1 MNNEQRSRAAEC
13 SAAQIEAARVR
24 FEQYVKR
31 LEPGM
36 RNKAPNLKRDEA
48 YAVIA
53 FSLFLACEEL
63 QAERDEARIEFE
75 QLRAEQR
82 AVEPMPA
89 NQAKKEMPQFVGFT
103 QTALDRHAGRIAAV
117 AAASMADERAAFER
131 HMAEVEKVVVGS
143 TDPYPAG
150 LERTYW
156 RIWQAAWEARAPAAP
171 AAEGKTTGLY
181 AGPCHCSTPM
191 ASCAYA
197 SCAYQDGAPVCR
209 QHVAQS
215 ASPAADGVRWN
226 LVNPQGEVVAVE
238 TTCVK
243 AWARVSGYKP
253 TVEGL
258 LGYEEQGWR
267 VLPVAPQPA
276 QADAQ
281 RKALQRAIDHAVMS
295 DREDEEEALR
305 ALLAALEG
313 GAA

>member
-1 MNNEQRSRAAEC
+1 MNNEQRSRAAER

-36 RNKAPNLKRDEA
+36 RNNAPNLKRDEA

-63 QAERDEARIEFE
+63 QAERDEARIELE

-82 AVEPMPA
+82 AVKPMPA

-117 AAASMADERAAFER
+117 AAASMADERAAFEA
-131 HMAEVEKVVVGS
+131 AEREYGYDRD
-143 TDPYPAG
+143 TDIARRAFADG
-150 LERTYW
+150 
-156 RIWQAAWEARAPAAP
+156 WQARAA
-171 AAEGKTTGLY
+171 
-181 AGPCHCSTPM
+181 
-191 ASCAYA
+191 
-197 SCAYQDGAPVCR
+197 
-209 QHVAQS
+209 
-215 ASPAADGVRWN
+215 ASPAA
-226 LVNPQGEVVAVE
+226 EAI
-238 TTCVK
+238 
-243 AWARVSGYKP
+243 
-253 TVEGL
+253 
-258 LGYEEQGWR
+258 
-267 VLPVAPQPA
+267 PQPA